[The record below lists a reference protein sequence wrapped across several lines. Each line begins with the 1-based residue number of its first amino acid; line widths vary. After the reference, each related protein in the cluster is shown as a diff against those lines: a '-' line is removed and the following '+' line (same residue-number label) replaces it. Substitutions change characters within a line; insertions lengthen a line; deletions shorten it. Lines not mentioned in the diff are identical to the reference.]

1 MSGRIATVRSR
12 RAPAGRQRTTVSH
25 GATKDPGRR
34 TPARCEPDAA
44 STSIV
49 PSRCTVKRRT
59 PWGPRWKAV
68 RRAASSPSVPASEAS
83 AIRSAGETGNSS
95 ATPTVADAAATA
107 KATAARLYWSSIRT
121 VSFFMTSWLSF
132 LASRG
137 AHTGAAGVAHF
148 GDPRAELAAAR
159 DGTIV
164 ADISHNALVAV
175 SGDDARA
182 FLHGQFTNDVESLE
196 RGAAQW
202 SGWCSAKGRLLAT
215 FLLLRHGDEYLLL
228 LPAEIAPAFTKRL
241 AMFVLRSRV
250 KIADAGER
258 FVRIGFAGAS
268 AAATVARHWGRTPR
282 PMTSLESELGLV
294 AALDERRFVVL
305 ATPERAADV
314 WNLLAED
321 ATPAGAEAW
330 DWLSLQAGIPAIVAA
345 TQDAFVPQM
354 ANFDLVGG
362 VSFRK
367 GCYPG
372 QEIVART
379 QYRGILKR
387 RMAMGHVDAPAAPAP
402 GESVYSASFG
412 EQAAGTVLQATRS
425 PEGGYDLQVVAQIE
439 SLAARDLALG
449 APDGPR
455 VEVRDFPAL
464 AAAS

>member
-1 MSGRIATVRSR
+1 MWSR
-12 RAPAGRQRTTVSH
+12 RAPAGRHRTTVSH
-25 GATKDPGRR
+25 GATNDPGRR
-34 TPARCEPDAA
+34 TPARREPDAA

-59 PWGPRWKAV
+59 PWGPSWKAV
-68 RRAASSPSVPASEAS
+68 RRAASSPSAHASEPS
-83 AIRSAGETGNSS
+83 ATRSGHESGNSD
-95 ATPTVADAAATA
+95 ATATVAAAATA
-107 KATAARLYWSSIRT
+107 VNARAARLYWSSIRT

-164 ADISHNALVAV
+164 ADISHNALVAI

-182 FLHGQFTNDVESLE
+182 FLHGQFTNDVEALE

-202 SGWCSAKGRLLAT
+202 NGWCSAKGRLLAT
-215 FLLLRHGDEYLLL
+215 FLLVRHGGEYLVL
-228 LPAEIAPAFTKRL
+228 LPAGIAPAFTKRL
-241 AMFVLRSRV
+241 SMFVLRSRV

-258 FVRIGFAGAS
+258 FVRIGFAGER
-268 AAATVARHWGRTPR
+268 AAAAVARHWGRTPG
-282 PMTSLESELGLV
+282 PMTSVESELGLV
-294 AALDERRFVVL
+294 VALDERRFVVL
-305 ATPERAADV
+305 ATPERAPDV
-314 WNLLAED
+314 WNLLAGD

-330 DWLSLQAGIPAIVAA
+330 DWLGMQAGIPTIVAA

-372 QEIVART
+372 QEIVARM

-387 RMAMGHVDAPAAPAP
+387 RMAMGHVDAPRPPMP
-402 GESVYSASFG
+402 GDSVYSASFG
-412 EQAAGTVLQATRS
+412 EQAAGTVVQATRS
-425 PEGGYDLQVVAQIE
+425 PEGGYDLQVVAQVE

-449 APDGPR
+449 APGGPPI
-455 VEVRDFPAL
+455 EVRDFPAL
-464 AAAS
+464 ATAS

>member
-1 MSGRIATVRSR
+1 VWSR
-12 RAPAGRQRTTVSH
+12 RAPTGRHRTTVSH
-25 GATKDPGRR
+25 GATNDPGRR
-34 TPARCEPDAA
+34 TPARREPDAA

-59 PWGPRWKAV
+59 PWGPSRKAF
-68 RRAASSPSVPASEAS
+68 RRAASSPSAQANDAS
-83 AIRSAGETGNSS
+83 AMRSGRDTGNNS
-95 ATPTVADAAATA
+95 ATATVAPAAATA
-107 KATAARLYWSSIRT
+107 NARATRLYWSSIRT

-137 AHTGAAGVAHF
+137 AQTGAAGVAHF

-164 ADISHNALVAV
+164 ADISHNALVAI

-182 FLHGQFTNDVESLE
+182 FLHGQFTNDVEALE

-202 SGWCSAKGRLLAT
+202 NGWCSAKGRLLAT
-215 FLLLRHGDEYLLL
+215 FLLVRHGGEYLVL
-228 LPAEIAPAFTKRL
+228 LPAGIAPAFTKRL
-241 AMFVLRSRV
+241 SMFVLRSRV

-258 FVRIGFAGAS
+258 FVRIGFAGQG
-268 AAATVARHWGRTPR
+268 AAATIARHWGRTPA
-282 PMTSLESELGLV
+282 PMASVESGLGLAV
-294 AALDERRFVVL
+294 ALDERRFIVL
-305 ATPERAADV
+305 ATPERAPDV
-314 WNLLAED
+314 WNLLAEG

-330 DWLSLQAGIPAIVAA
+330 DWMGMQAGVPTIVAA

-387 RMAMGHVDAPAAPAP
+387 RMAMGHVDAPQAPAP
-402 GESVYSASFG
+402 GDSVYSASFG
-412 EQAAGTVLQATRS
+412 EQVAGTVMQATRS
-425 PEGGYDLQVVAQIE
+425 PEGGYDLLVVAQIE

-449 APDGPR
+449 APGGPR
-455 VEVRDFPAL
+455 IEVRDLPAL